1 MAQYHV
7 SNNSV
12 KSNVLFDLNIFT
24 VLDIENQI
32 LFMEPFLVGKF
43 ALVFSK
49 MSLKSHFCLLD
60 HHLRHVSGNV
70 SGLWFF
76 QIEDC

>member
-7 SNNSV
+7 SNYSV
-12 KSNVLFDLNIFT
+12 KTNVLFDLNIFT
-24 VLDIENQI
+24 ILDIENHI
-32 LFMEPFLVGKF
+32 LFLEPFLVGKF

-49 MSLKSHFCLLD
+49 MSFKPHFCLLN

-70 SGLWFF
+70 SGLWLF
-76 QIEDC
+76 